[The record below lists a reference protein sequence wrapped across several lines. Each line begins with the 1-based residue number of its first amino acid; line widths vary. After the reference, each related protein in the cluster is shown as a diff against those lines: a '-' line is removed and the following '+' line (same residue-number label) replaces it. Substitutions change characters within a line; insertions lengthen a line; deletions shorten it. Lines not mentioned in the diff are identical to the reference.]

1 VSEHQIGVFGGLEL
15 GMLAEFVHHLVS
27 GAQHFEIGQHN
38 FLPSSV
44 DRIAGIR
51 DGIVGFA
58 FQPEQRPCASAGAL
72 TTCANPTPGVLTE
85 ARQAA
90 VIPPLT

>member
-1 VSEHQIGVFGGLEL
+1 MF
-15 GMLAEFVHHLVS
+15 AEFVHHLVS

-51 DGIVGFA
+51 GGIVGFA
-58 FQPEQRPCASAGAL
+58 FQSEKRPCAATGAL
-72 TTCANPTPGVLTE
+72 TNCAIPTPAVLTE
-85 ARQAA
+85 ARRAA
-90 VIPPLT
+90 VIPPLTEFEQETIPSKTARP